1 MSNHLSK
8 SLFSIPRLKKSRSRQ
23 QNQPENPTSLCLNAL
38 TADDAF
44 LRFAA
49 VPDKTFFSPRNPK
62 RNSIIFLCIPSLP
75 RLFHPLKAPKG
86 ILFLTLHI
94 PLRAPFF
101 TLEKPQREL
110 FFLAFPICRGLFH
123 PLKAPKGVLF
133 LTLHSPSAAP
143 FSPLKSPKGNFIFNT
158 AYPPHV
164 RLFFSPRSPERNFI
178 FSLYIHPPSAAAR
191 GSRAAL
197 QYFQSYRPSLHH
209 TGHIFTLHAEY
220 IQRSC
225 PKCVA
230 QRRNGEI
237 FPPANATAATHRGA
251 GTAIQDEYKKKL
263 YPSARRGIYYTGII
277 GRRKW
282 QQEIYYRGLSAG
294 EGVVGVLYMDFRRVK
309 GWRGYNNMELRKGW
323 QGGY

>member
-49 VPDKTFFSPRNPK
+49 ALDKTFFSPRN
-62 RNSIIFLCIPSLP
+62 
-75 RLFHPLKAPKG
+75 
-86 ILFLTLHI
+86 
-94 PLRAPFF
+94 
-101 TLEKPQREL
+101 
-110 FFLAFPICRGLFH
+110 
-123 PLKAPKGVLF
+123 
-133 LTLHSPSAAP
+133 
-143 FSPLKSPKGNFIFNT
+143 
-158 AYPPHV
+158 
-164 RLFFSPRSPERNFI
+164 PERNFI

-191 GSRAAL
+191 GSSAAL
-197 QYFQSYRPSLHH
+197 QYFRSYRPPFTTRG
-209 TGHIFTLHAEY
+209 TGSPNMPNTSNDRARNALRSAETEKFSRPQTLRPPHIG
-220 IQRSC
+220 
-225 PKCVA
+225 A
-230 QRRNGEI
+230 QGR
-237 FPPANATAATHRGA
+237 P
-251 GTAIQDEYKKKL
+251 YKMNTRKNCIH
-263 YPSARRGIYYTGII
+263 RRGGRRGII

>member
-75 RLFHPLKAPKG
+75 R
-86 ILFLTLHI
+86 
-94 PLRAPFF
+94 PFF
-101 TLEKPQREL
+101 SSR
-110 FFLAFPICRGLFH
+110 
-123 PLKAPKGVLF
+123 
-133 LTLHSPSAAP
+133 
-143 FSPLKSPKGNFIFNT
+143 N
-158 AYPPHV
+158 
-164 RLFFSPRSPERNFI
+164 PERNFI

-197 QYFQSYRPSLHH
+197 QYF
-209 TGHIFTLHAEY
+209 
-220 IQRSC
+220 RSC
-225 PKCVA
+225 RPPFTTRSTGFPYMPNTSNDRARNALRSAETEKFSRPQTLRPPQIGA
-230 QRRNGEI
+230 QGR
-237 FPPANATAATHRGA
+237 P
-251 GTAIQDEYKKKL
+251 YKMNTRKNRIH
-263 YPSARRGIYYTGII
+263 RRGGRRGII

-309 GWRGYNNMELRKGW
+309 GWRGYNNMEIW
-323 QGGY
+323 NGGNTGCKTKNNRATRR

>member
-49 VPDKTFFSPRNPK
+49 ALGEPFFSSRN
-62 RNSIIFLCIPSLP
+62 
-75 RLFHPLKAPKG
+75 
-86 ILFLTLHI
+86 
-94 PLRAPFF
+94 
-101 TLEKPQREL
+101 
-110 FFLAFPICRGLFH
+110 
-123 PLKAPKGVLF
+123 
-133 LTLHSPSAAP
+133 
-143 FSPLKSPKGNFIFNT
+143 
-158 AYPPHV
+158 
-164 RLFFSPRSPERNFI
+164 PERNFI

-191 GSRAAL
+191 GSSAAL
-197 QYFQSYRPSLHH
+197 QYFRSYRPPFTTRG
-209 TGHIFTLHAEY
+209 TGSPNMPNTSNDRARNALRSAETEKFSRPQTLRPPHIG
-220 IQRSC
+220 
-225 PKCVA
+225 A
-230 QRRNGEI
+230 QGR
-237 FPPANATAATHRGA
+237 P
-251 GTAIQDEYKKKL
+251 YKMNTRKNCIH
-263 YPSARRGIYYTGII
+263 RRGGRRGII

>member
-49 VPDKTFFSPRNPK
+49 VPDKTFFSPCNPERNF
-62 RNSIIFLCIPSLP
+62 IIFLCIPLP
-75 RLFHPLKAPKG
+75 PR
-86 ILFLTLHI
+86 
-94 PLRAPFF
+94 
-101 TLEKPQREL
+101 
-110 FFLAFPICRGLFH
+110 
-123 PLKAPKGVLF
+123 
-133 LTLHSPSAAP
+133 P
-143 FSPLKSPKGNFIFNT
+143 FSPLT
-158 AYPPHV
+158 ARTEFY
-164 RLFFSPRSPERNFI
+164 
-178 FSLYIHPPSAAAR
+178 SLTLHPFPSAAAR

-197 QYFQSYRPSLHH
+197 QYFRSYRPPFTTRG
-209 TGHIFTLHAEY
+209 TGSPNMPNTSNDRARNALRSTETEKFSRPQTLRPSQ
-220 IQRSC
+220 IGVQGR
-225 PKCVA
+225 P
-230 QRRNGEI
+230 
-237 FPPANATAATHRGA
+237 
-251 GTAIQDEYKKKL
+251 YKMNTRKNRIH
-263 YPSARRGIYYTGII
+263 RRGGRRGII

>member
-49 VPDKTFFSPRNPK
+49 ALGEPFFSSRNPE
-62 RNSIIFLCIPSLP
+62 RNFIIFLCIPLPP
-75 RLFHPLKAPKG
+75 RLFHPQKAPKR
-86 ILFLTLHI
+86 I
-94 PLRAPFF
+94 
-101 TLEKPQREL
+101 
-110 FFLAFPICRGLFH
+110 
-123 PLKAPKGVLF
+123 LF
-133 LTLHSPSAAP
+133 LTLHSPSAATFFLP
-143 FSPLKSPKGNFIFNT
+143 AQPPNEILFSHSTSIPLRRGP
-158 AYPPHV
+158 
-164 RLFFSPRSPERNFI
+164 RLPRCITI
-178 FSLYIHPPSAAAR
+178 FSVLSAA
-191 GSRAAL
+191 
-197 QYFQSYRPSLHH
+197 FHH
-209 TGHIFTLHAEY
+209 AGHRVSQHAEY

-263 YPSARRGIYYTGII
+263 YQSARREAGDY
-277 GRRKW
+277 R
-282 QQEIYYRGLSAG
+282 QEEMAAGDILYGDYR
-294 EGVVGVLYMDFRRVK
+294 
-309 GWRGYNNMELRKGW
+309 
-323 QGGY
+323 QGKE

>member
-49 VPDKTFFSPRNPK
+49 ALGEPFFSSRNPE
-62 RNSIIFLCIPSLP
+62 RNFIIFLCIPLPP
-75 RLFHPLKAPKG
+75 RLFHPQKAPKR
-86 ILFLTLHI
+86 I
-94 PLRAPFF
+94 
-101 TLEKPQREL
+101 
-110 FFLAFPICRGLFH
+110 
-123 PLKAPKGVLF
+123 LF
-133 LTLHSPSAAP
+133 LTLHSPSAATFFIP
-143 FSPLKSPKGNFIFNT
+143 MQPRTEFYFLTLHPSPLSRGP
-158 AYPPHV
+158 
-164 RLFFSPRSPERNFI
+164 RLPRCITI
-178 FSLYIHPPSAAAR
+178 FSVLSAA
-191 GSRAAL
+191 
-197 QYFQSYRPSLHH
+197 FHH
-209 TGHIFTLHAEY
+209 AGHRVSQHAEY

-263 YPSARRGIYYTGII
+263 YPSARRGH
-277 GRRKW
+277 GR
-282 QQEIYYRGLSAG
+282 QGIYYRGLSAG

>member
-49 VPDKTFFSPRNPK
+49 ALDKTFSPRATPN
-62 RNSIIFLCIPSLP
+62 
-75 RLFHPLKAPKG
+75 G
-86 ILFLTLHI
+86 ILFSHSTSI
-94 PLRAPFF
+94 PLR
-101 TLEKPQREL
+101 
-110 FFLAFPICRGLFH
+110 RGPRLPRCITIFS
-123 PLKAPKGVLF
+123 VL
-133 LTLHSPSAAP
+133 SAA
-143 FSPLKSPKGNFIFNT
+143 F
-158 AYPPHV
+158 
-164 RLFFSPRSPERNFI
+164 
-178 FSLYIHPPSAAAR
+178 
-191 GSRAAL
+191 
-197 QYFQSYRPSLHH
+197 HH
-209 TGHIFTLHAEY
+209 AGHRVTLHAEY

-277 GRRKW
+277 GGG
-282 QQEIYYRGLSAG
+282 RGG
-294 EGVVGVLYMDFRRVK
+294 
-309 GWRGYNNMELRKGW
+309 RGYNNMEIWDGRERAGDIIIWKYGTAERRR
-323 QGGY
+323 GRY

>member
-49 VPDKTFFSPRNPK
+49 ALGEPFFSSRNPE
-62 RNSIIFLCIPSLP
+62 RNFIIFLCIPLPP
-75 RLFHPLKAPKG
+75 RLFHPQKAPKR

-110 FFLAFPICRGLFH
+110 FFLASPICRGLFH
-123 PLKAPKGVLF
+123 PRKAPKRILF
-133 LTLHSPSAAP
+133 LTLHSPSAAT
-143 FSPLKSPKGNFIFNT
+143 FFIPVQSRTEFYT
-158 AYPPHV
+158 
-164 RLFFSPRSPERNFI
+164 I
-178 FSLYIHPPSAAAR
+178 FSVLSAA
-191 GSRAAL
+191 
-197 QYFQSYRPSLHH
+197 FHH
-209 TGHIFTLHAEY
+209 AGHRVSQHAEY

-230 QRRNGEI
+230 QHRNGEI

-263 YPSARRGIYYTGII
+263 YPSARRGRY
-277 GRRKW
+277 
-282 QQEIYYRGLSAG
+282 
-294 EGVVGVLYMDFRRVK
+294 
-309 GWRGYNNMELRKGW
+309 
-323 QGGY
+323 